1 MLRRMT
7 STGTVFGWLVM
18 TVGTMAAFWSYEA
31 TPGEKAHVA
40 ASAPATSSVILTP
53 GRKSLLVFIHPKCA
67 CTKATLSELRTIWNG
82 LTPEIT
88 PACTFIL
95 RQPAQ
100 TGNAWRETDIE
111 RACREFIGTQIIDD
125 YAGAEAQRFGVTT
138 SGTCLLYDQ
147 EGQLL
152 FAGGITA
159 SRGHIGPAASQEV
172 LREQLASSSGAP
184 IVGNAQTHSDDDRC
198 PVFGCPLFS
207 PDDKGI
213 AK

>member
-31 TPGEKAHVA
+31 TPGERAHVA
-40 ASAPATSSVILTP
+40 ASAPAASSVILTP

-67 CTKATLSELRTIWNG
+67 CTKATLSELQTIWNG

-100 TGNAWRETDIE
+100 PGNAWRETDIE
-111 RACREFIGTQIIDD
+111 RACREFIGTQFIDD
-125 YAGAEAQRFGVTT
+125 YAGAEAKRFGVTT
-138 SGTCLLYDQ
+138 SGTCLLYDE

-159 SRGHIGPAASQEV
+159 SRGHIGPAASQEL
-172 LREQLASSSGAP
+172 LREQLASSNGAP
-184 IVGNAQTHSDDDRC
+184 TAGDAQTHSDDDRC

-207 PDDKGI
+207 PDDKGVPR
-213 AK
+213 

>member
-18 TVGTMAAFWSYEA
+18 TVGTMAVFWSYEA
-31 TPGEKAHVA
+31 TPGERAHVA
-40 ASAPATSSVILTP
+40 ASAPAASRVMLTP

-67 CTKATLSELRTIWNG
+67 CTKATLSELQTIWSG

-100 TGNAWRETDIE
+100 PGNAWRETDIE
-111 RACREFIGTQIIDD
+111 RACREFIGTQVIDD
-125 YAGAEAQRFGVTT
+125 CAGVEAKRFGVTT
-138 SGTCLLYDQ
+138 SGTCLLYD
-147 EGQLL
+147 ENGQLL

-159 SRGHIGPAASQEV
+159 SRGHIGPAFSQER
-172 LREQLASSSGAP
+172 LREQLTSTGDSP
-184 IVGNAQTHSDDDRC
+184 TVGDVPAHSDDDRC
-198 PVFGCPLFS
+198 PVFGCALFS
-207 PDDKGI
+207 SEDEGVSN
-213 AK
+213 